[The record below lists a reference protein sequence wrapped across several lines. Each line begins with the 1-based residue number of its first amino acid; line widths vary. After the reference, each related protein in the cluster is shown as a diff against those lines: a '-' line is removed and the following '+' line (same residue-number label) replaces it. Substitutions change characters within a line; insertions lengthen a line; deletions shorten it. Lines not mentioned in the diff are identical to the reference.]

1 MRTIFSISPWTEGAL
16 AHRSSFCRAFSASR
30 SLLGLPRAALRA
42 ETGPFA
48 CPSRLLKN
56 VLHFSYKRW
65 VFEKTELE
73 KQGEFWHPENG
84 TGYGLEGGFFGSSWL
99 CSLQQSHLDPPTQVR
114 SVLYPFSRFFYSPLR
129 LQTLRTLV
137 FQQSARLSLRGLGTG
152 SPRRR
157 ALKARKIGLT
167 APPCKDVW
175 FWHAIG

>member
-1 MRTIFSISPWTEGAL
+1 M
-16 AHRSSFCRAFSASR
+16 
-30 SLLGLPRAALRA
+30 
-42 ETGPFA
+42 
-48 CPSRLLKN
+48 
-56 VLHFSYKRW
+56 LHFSYKRW

-137 FQQSARLSLRGLGTG
+137 FQQSARVSDGPF
-152 SPRRR
+152 SARR
-157 ALKARKIGLT
+157 AALGKRKKKRPSAESATEGWESRDQRHIT
-167 APPCKDVW
+167 MYIVCY
-175 FWHAIG
+175 

>member
-1 MRTIFSISPWTEGAL
+1 
-16 AHRSSFCRAFSASR
+16 
-30 SLLGLPRAALRA
+30 
-42 ETGPFA
+42 
-48 CPSRLLKN
+48 

-137 FQQSARLSLRGLGTG
+137 FQQSARLFCCRAFGAEDRNTKRFKRTAQAFRPGKASSKSALKGRPTGTG
-152 SPRRR
+152 ENAYLAIHVER
-157 ALKARKIGLT
+157 ASHS
-167 APPCKDVW
+167 D
-175 FWHAIG
+175 AIS